1 MAYGVERGRAFIYLE
16 DTYLKD
22 TSQALFRRLET
33 LHFPLTIPPDAP
45 ITPYEG
51 GIGANSRN
59 RKQVLGGS
67 VHLMNLNVAVI
78 MSPGQER
85 DRLAEHLA
93 SRECVVR
100 VADDVAHHLARSG
113 NESCEIALVDFGPG
127 APGLPAVITQA
138 LEQKRGALQRLKAQW
153 PKLQIVVFAD
163 RDSQQATETLELGV
177 RNIFLKPINF
187 PQLDGLLDAAG
198 RSVAQQVRQQR
209 EHARIEQE
217 YRFDRIVG
225 KSPAIEEAVDLARR
239 VAESSATSV
248 LILGESGVGKELF
261 ARAIHGES
269 PRSQG
274 PFMEINCAAIPREL
288 LESELFGHEKGS
300 FTDATQTRI
309 GLFEAAEG
317 GSVFLDEIGEL
328 PLTLQA
334 KLLKF
339 LDSKIV
345 RRVGGSRD
353 IPVDVRIL
361 AATNREL
368 ISEVKQ
374 GRFREDLYYRL
385 NVVPIEIP
393 PLRAR
398 EGDPVLLASLFVE
411 RVARKLGRVA
421 RLSVEA
427 RQEISRYHWPG
438 NVRELSNV
446 IERAVLLARS
456 EEIGSAEL
464 SMPAVSAGGT
474 DDELSG
480 FSFTIPPQGV
490 SLPVVERAVIQA
502 ALDRASGNVVEA
514 ARLLKIGRGSLRS
527 KMRRHGIDRPRERAT
542 GSGRKVDHLSVV

>member
-1 MAYGVERGRAFIYLE
+1 
-16 DTYLKD
+16 
-22 TSQALFRRLET
+22 
-33 LHFPLTIPPDAP
+33 
-45 ITPYEG
+45 
-51 GIGANSRN
+51 
-59 RKQVLGGS
+59 
-67 VHLMNLNVAVI
+67 MNLNVAVI
-78 MSPGQER
+78 MPPGPER
-85 DRLAEHLA
+85 DALAGHLTG
-93 SRECVVR
+93 RECSVR
-100 VADDVAHHLARSG
+100 VSDTVALHLARSG
-113 NESCEIALVDFGPG
+113 NESCEIALLDFGPG
-127 APGLPAVITQA
+127 APGLPAALAEV
-138 LEQKRGALQRLKAQW
+138 LEQKRKAVRSLRENW
-153 PKLQIVVFAD
+153 PKLQMVVFAD

-177 RNIFLKPINF
+177 RNIFLKPVNYT
-187 PQLDGLLDAAG
+187 QLDGLLTAAA
-198 RSVAQQVRQQR
+198 RSVAQHARQQH

-217 YRFDRIVG
+217 FRFDRIVG
-225 KSPAIEEAVDLARR
+225 GSAAISESVEMARR

-269 PRSQG
+269 PRKQG
-274 PFMEINCAAIPREL
+274 PFMEVNCAAIPREL
-288 LESELFGHEKGS
+288 LESELFGHERGA

-317 GSVFLDEIGEL
+317 GSVFLDEVGEL

-345 RRVGGSRD
+345 RRVGGTKD

-393 PLRAR
+393 PLRVR
-398 EGDPVLLASLFVE
+398 DGDPVLLARLFVE
-411 RVARKLGRVA
+411 RVARKLGRTVH
-421 RLSVEA
+421 LSTEGE
-427 RQEISRYHWPG
+427 REIAKYHWPG

-456 EEIGSAEL
+456 EEIGPMEL
-464 SMPAVSAGGT
+464 AVPATVGDSSE
-474 DDELSG
+474 DLSG
-480 FSFTIPPQGV
+480 FSVTIPPQGI
-490 SLPVVERAVIQA
+490 SLPSVERAVIQA

-527 KMRRHGIDRPRERAT
+527 KMRRHGIERPRDR
-542 GSGRKVDHLSVV
+542 SGVSTEVDRLSVI

>member
-1 MAYGVERGRAFIYLE
+1 
-16 DTYLKD
+16 
-22 TSQALFRRLET
+22 
-33 LHFPLTIPPDAP
+33 
-45 ITPYEG
+45 
-51 GIGANSRN
+51 
-59 RKQVLGGS
+59 
-67 VHLMNLNVAVI
+67 MNLNVAVI
-78 MSPGQER
+78 MPSGRER
-85 DRLAEHLA
+85 DSLVEHLTG
-93 SRECVVR
+93 RECAVR
-100 VADDVAHHLARSG
+100 AADDVAQFLARAG
-113 NESCEIALVDFGPG
+113 NESCEIVLLDFGPG
-127 APGLPAVITQA
+127 APGLPAVLAQA
-138 LEQKRGALQRLKAQW
+138 LHEKRESIRRLKEQW
-153 PKLQIVVFAD
+153 PKLQLVVFAD

-187 PQLDGLLDAAG
+187 TQLDGLLSAAG
-198 RSVAQQVRQQR
+198 RSVAQQARQQR

-217 YRFDRIVG
+217 FRFDRIVG
-225 KSPAIEEAVDLARR
+225 SSAAIQESVDMARR
-239 VAESSATSV
+239 VAQSSATSV

-269 PRSQG
+269 PRKQG

-300 FTDATQTRI
+300 FTDATQTRV

-345 RRVGGSRD
+345 RKVGGTRD

-385 NVVPIEIP
+385 NVVPLEIP

-398 EGDPVLLASLFVE
+398 EGDPVLLAHLFLE
-411 RVARKLGRVA
+411 RVARKLGRTV
-421 RLSVEA
+421 RLSKDGE
-427 RQEISRYHWPG
+427 REIARYHWPG

-446 IERAVLLARS
+446 IERGVLLARS
-456 EEIGSAEL
+456 EEIGPAEL
-464 SMPAVSAGGT
+464 AIPASSGGSDGEDLT
-474 DDELSG
+474 G
-480 FSFTIPPQGV
+480 FSITIPPQGV
-490 SLPVVERAVIQA
+490 SLPSVERAVIQA

-527 KMRRHGIDRPRERAT
+527 KMRRHGIDRPRERRDGVRT
-542 GSGRKVDHLSVV
+542 DEDQLSVI

>member
-1 MAYGVERGRAFIYLE
+1 
-16 DTYLKD
+16 
-22 TSQALFRRLET
+22 
-33 LHFPLTIPPDAP
+33 
-45 ITPYEG
+45 
-51 GIGANSRN
+51 
-59 RKQVLGGS
+59 
-67 VHLMNLNVAVI
+67 MNLDVAVI
-78 MSPGQER
+78 MPPGQER
-85 DRLAEHLA
+85 DSLVEHLGG
-93 SRECVVR
+93 RECAVR
-100 VADDVAHHLARSG
+100 VADNVEQHLARGGSDF
-113 NESCEIALVDFGPG
+113 CEIALVDFGPG
-127 APGLPAVITQA
+127 SPGLPAAITQA
-138 LEQKRGALQRLKAQW
+138 LEQKREAVRRLKEHW
-153 PKLQIVVFAD
+153 PKLQLVVFAD

-177 RNIFLKPINF
+177 RNIFLKPINYS
-187 PQLDGLLDAAG
+187 QLDGLLSAAG
-198 RSVAQQVRQQR
+198 RSVALQARQQR
-209 EHARIEQE
+209 ETARIEQE
-217 YRFDRIVG
+217 FRFDRIVG
-225 KSPAIEEAVDLARR
+225 QSPAVLESVDLARR
-239 VAESSATSV
+239 VAQSSATSV

-269 PRSQG
+269 PRKQG
-274 PFMEINCAAIPREL
+274 PFMEVNCAAIPREL
-288 LESELFGHEKGS
+288 LESELFGHERGA

-368 ISEVKQ
+368 ITEVKQ

-398 EGDPVLLASLFVE
+398 EGDPVLLARLFVE
-411 RVARKLGRVA
+411 RVARKLGRSA

-427 RQEISRYHWPG
+427 EREISRYGWPG

-446 IERAVLLARS
+446 IERAVLLART
-456 EEIGSAEL
+456 EGIGPTEL
-464 SMPAVSAGGT
+464 AVPHTGVGT
-474 DDELSG
+474 SPDDLSD
-480 FSFTIPPQGV
+480 FNISIPPQGV
-490 SLPVVERAVIQA
+490 SLQAVERAVIQA
-502 ALDRASGNVVEA
+502 ALDRADGNVVEA

-527 KMRRHGIDRPRERAT
+527 KMRRHGIERPRERRAVGT
-542 GSGRKVDHLSVV
+542 STEVDR